1 MSLFQR
7 ILPVPTPYVR
17 PPHAMSTTSTST
29 ASTPRFDPA
38 GVPLNARTGS
48 RKRSPLLH
56 RAQVDLFLSQYIKL
70 PATNTRLAQLLPAPA
85 AFLPA
90 FSLSNHQ
97 LYFRLINKQ
106 RRLKLLEVYHK
117 YLINHEPHENDAHQ
131 TLHHVYNQKSLDLD
145 IQQPPAVSVV
155 LPPTHRH
162 RVPSKIVLPPIAPS
176 PPPPLH
182 LRRVQKL
189 PAQFM
194 HCPIDDLIVLILR
207 MLQLLINLN
216 DKLVPDLIANPYYD
230 ANNAENKKILT
241 RYHLRTP
248 PAISTHTYLTRL
260 TKFNNFTPATLL
272 TTIYYID
279 LLLHHYQ
286 PFFTLNLWT
295 VHRFLLVST
304 MLSQKLMEDFF
315 FTNDHYAKV
324 GGVAVT
330 ELNCLE
336 LDFLHRVD
344 WRLVPAKQLPQNGS
358 PARSSIK
365 YSREVLDLYY
375 QQLIQL
381 MGRNVANGLDEP
393 IYVDDSDDMED
404 DYDDEEDEIEED
416 EIEESRDASR
426 DQNVDQNVDQPFVRY
441 NDRGFS
447 VDGTSSP
454 HLKRR
459 YSAFDEH

>member
-1 MSLFQR
+1 MSLLQR
-7 ILPVPTPYVR
+7 ILPVPSSYDR
-17 PPHAMSTTSTST
+17 PPHATMSTTSTST
-29 ASTPRFDPA
+29 TSTPRFDPA
-38 GVPLNARTGS
+38 GLPLAARTAP

-56 RAQVDLFLSQYIKL
+56 LAQVDLFLSQYIKL
-70 PATNTRLAQLLPAPA
+70 PAANARLAQLLPAAPA
-85 AFLPA
+85 PFLPA
-90 FSLSNHQ
+90 FSLSKHQ

-117 YLINHEPHENDAHQ
+117 YLINHEPHEHEAHH
-131 TLHHVYNQKSLDLD
+131 TLRTVYDRKSLDLD
-145 IQQPPAVSVV
+145 LQKTPRVSVV

-162 RVPSKIVLPPIAPS
+162 RVPTKIVLPPLVPS
-176 PPPPLH
+176 PPLPLH

-207 MLQLLINLN
+207 MLQLLISLN
-216 DKLVPDLIANPYYD
+216 DKLVPELIANPFYD
-230 ANNAENKKILT
+230 ANDAENKKVLT

-344 WRLVPAKQLPQNGS
+344 WRLVPAKQLLENGS

-381 MGRNVANGLDEP
+381 MGPNVASGPDEP
-393 IYVDDSDDMED
+393 IYVNESDDME
-404 DYDDEEDEIEED
+404 EDEDLDED
-416 EIEESRDASR
+416 LDGSRDGSR
-426 DQNVDQNVDQPFVRY
+426 DGSKSRDPAPPPGFYDE
-441 NDRGFS
+441 RGFS

-459 YSAFDEH
+459 YSAFSEH